1 MSSIPKRF
9 WLLLAASVALNL
21 FGIGLAAGRISM
33 LRQHSHG
40 DEIEPRAFLR
50 HSGLREAGPEV
61 KQILR
66 SHREEVKARMHA
78 LAQAREQVRVALEK
92 EPYDRAAVEQAF
104 AHTRELTTNMQ
115 ADMHGALI
123 EVSSK
128 LSPAQ
133 RKRMADTLWSRHVR
147 H

>member
-21 FGIGLAAGRISM
+21 FGIGLAVGRISS
-33 LRQHSHG
+33 LRQHPHG

-50 HSGLREAGPEV
+50 HSGLREAGPDV

-66 SHREEVKARMHA
+66 SHRDEVKSRMHA

-104 AHTRELTTNMQ
+104 AHTRELTTQMQ

-133 RKRMADTLWSRHVR
+133 RKRMADTLWSRHNK

>member
-1 MSSIPKRF
+1 MSAVPKRF

-21 FGIGLAAGRISM
+21 FGIGLAVGRISG
-33 LRQHSHG
+33 LRDRPRG
-40 DEIEPRAFLR
+40 DAIDPRAFLR

-61 KQILR
+61 RQILR
-66 SHREEVKARMHA
+66 SRRDEVKSRMRE
-78 LAQAREQVRVALEK
+78 LAQAHEQVRTALEI
-92 EPYDRAAVEQAF
+92 EPYDRAAVEKAF
-104 AHTRELTTNMQ
+104 AHTRELTAQMQ

-128 LSPAQ
+128 LSPEQ
-133 RKRMADTLWSRHVR
+133 RKRMADTLWSRHNK